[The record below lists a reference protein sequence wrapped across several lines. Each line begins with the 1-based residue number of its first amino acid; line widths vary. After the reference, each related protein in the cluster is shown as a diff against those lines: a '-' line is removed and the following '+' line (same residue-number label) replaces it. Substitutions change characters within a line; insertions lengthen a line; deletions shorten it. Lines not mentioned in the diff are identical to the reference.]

1 MTNLSNL
8 FEQFLKEKQY
18 IDGVTPKTLRTYRDS
33 WSAFER
39 YQGEV
44 SPAWVKADEIGYW
57 SEVKLDIIRKYAK
70 TVRCYACRSGGFNLQ
85 TRFGGCG
92 VARKGKPAGEG
103 IPSRPSLAYNL
114 SNSQWYIQ
122 WLRTLRNRGTERV
135 PKRSRAGQRINADR
149 LFLYGY
155 RRRESF

>member
-57 SEVKLDIIRKYAK
+57 SEVKLDIIR
-70 TVRCYACRSGGFNLQ
+70 
-85 TRFGGCG
+85 
-92 VARKGKPAGEG
+92 ARKGKPAGEG

>member
-1 MTNLSNL
+1 VTNLSDL

-18 IDGVTPKTLRTYRDS
+18 IDGVTAKTLRTCR
-33 WSAFER
+33 E
-39 YQGEV
+39 
-44 SPAWVKADEIGYW
+44 
-57 SEVKLDIIRKYAK
+57 
-70 TVRCYACRSGGFNLQ
+70 ACRGGSVNLL
-85 TRFGGCG
+85 TRYGGCG
-92 VARKGKPAGEG
+92 IARKGRPAGEG

-135 PKRSRAGQRINADR
+135 PKRSKAGQRINADR
-149 LFLYGY
+149 LFLCGY